1 MGHWTTDAP
10 FPWVNWMVGSDYGRV
25 PPLLVP
31 ADPCVSSV
39 SLHSKA
45 TRLLD
50 SSEQLVIQLVIV
62 LVGRNVDP
70 VEAGVGFGQV
80 VGVGID
86 LVDGEESWACSTLE
100 GFEALQGDPGGAGDK
115 LQQPGPALLIV
126 RLHGLPEPLD
136 DVGVGGAVLQPRVGL
151 PVVDVDL
158 TQATHYELQLFLVES
173 LEQVLG
179 DDLVEALL

>member
-1 MGHWTTDAP
+1 MGERVLGPDAT

-70 VEAGVGFGQV
+70 VEAEQTEDKR
-80 VGVGID
+80 D
-86 LVDGEESWACSTLE
+86 LSM
-100 GFEALQGDPGGAGDK
+100 
-115 LQQPGPALLIV
+115 
-126 RLHGLPEPLD
+126 
-136 DVGVGGAVLQPRVGL
+136 
-151 PVVDVDL
+151 
-158 TQATHYELQLFLVES
+158 S
-173 LEQVLG
+173 LWY
-179 DDLVEALL
+179 

>member
-1 MGHWTTDAP
+1 
-10 FPWVNWMVGSDYGRV
+10 MVGSDYGRV

-70 VEAGVGFGQV
+70 VEAEQTEDKR
-80 VGVGID
+80 D
-86 LVDGEESWACSTLE
+86 LSM
-100 GFEALQGDPGGAGDK
+100 
-115 LQQPGPALLIV
+115 
-126 RLHGLPEPLD
+126 
-136 DVGVGGAVLQPRVGL
+136 
-151 PVVDVDL
+151 
-158 TQATHYELQLFLVES
+158 S
-173 LEQVLG
+173 LWY
-179 DDLVEALL
+179 